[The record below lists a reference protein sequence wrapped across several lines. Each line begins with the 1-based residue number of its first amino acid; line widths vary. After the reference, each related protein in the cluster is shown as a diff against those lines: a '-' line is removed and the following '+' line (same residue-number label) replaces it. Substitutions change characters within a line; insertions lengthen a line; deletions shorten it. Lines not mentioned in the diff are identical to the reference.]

1 MSEEQRLMALLVQ
14 YHRHR
19 EKVVNAIQI
28 KRTFSISDIWAKQSK
43 AKQSKAKKFF
53 TKVQAVASMLSPERQ
68 SARLSEIKNVWV
80 GSTPC
85 LKKTVQNC
93 FWKGTLS
100 NFHQF

>member
-28 KRTFSISDIWAKQSK
+28 KRTFLISDIWV
-43 AKQSKAKKFF
+43 KQSKAKKFF

-85 LKKTVQNC
+85 LKKTAQNC